1 MIDTLRVKAAVDRC
15 PFSPLISILFFHWQ
29 NMVEMRPPISLEDI
43 EMAGNTADPVKLDT
57 CNCDHCV
64 SQAKLEQV
72 VRKCIA

>member
-1 MIDTLRVKAAVDRC
+1 
-15 PFSPLISILFFHWQ
+15 
-29 NMVEMRPPISLEDI
+29 MVEIRPPISLEDI

-72 VRKCIA
+72 VRKCKMSSTIHFLQGVGTISTVFTLCMGKDMPE